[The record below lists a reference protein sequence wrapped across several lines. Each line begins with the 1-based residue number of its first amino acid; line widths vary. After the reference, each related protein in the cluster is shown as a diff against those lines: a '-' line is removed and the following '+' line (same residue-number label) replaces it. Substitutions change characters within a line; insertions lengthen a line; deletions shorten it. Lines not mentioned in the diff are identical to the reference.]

1 MREIG
6 ELEAD
11 VLEIVRSRQRVS
23 AREVFRAIYQ
33 RRDIA
38 YTTVSTTLERLTKK
52 RLLTRDAKKVQGKIT
67 YFYRPSE
74 TGADVGLVSK
84 SMARLVK
91 AFGSGVVSAVYS
103 SLSIGPEELQELEE
117 RVKEAKKRHADA

>member
-23 AREVFRAIYQ
+23 VREVFRAIYQ

-52 RLLTRDAKKVQGKIT
+52 RLLTRDQEKVQGKIT

-74 TGADVGLVSK
+74 TGTDVGLASK

-91 AFGSGVVSAVYS
+91 AFGPGVVSAAYS

-117 RVKEAKKRHADA
+117 RVKKAKKSHADT